1 MDGNGMDIFVRNLPQ
16 AITEKQV
23 EKFFRP
29 HFAKFSIETFSC
41 RVFKGKGSTTTSSA
55 AITILDVRK
64 ATSFLNVHGQ
74 RGEGRDLFG
83 RVQPKL
89 FHMGKPI
96 YCSQSTQ
103 PPDRYILRALEKD
116 EKEKLNAVSRQSKP
130 KSRTLKR
137 KFDITT
143 LYCGQWDY
151 VKERLVFV
159 TQFQEHSKGT
169 MMFGRQS
176 VVIILHPTHSA
187 EKARRVEMPFF
198 DIESFTIGNSSN
210 PTATF
215 ALGAPPKLFEDIE
228 RDDSLVERMRELD
241 LGRKP
246 VGFKRMRIMALRR
259 SHEVIVSSCL
269 CYRIMLKDPSDIVS
283 LQYLRR
289 AQEIP
294 ESRVWDTKNILKE
307 DFLAQLTLL
316 NNALSRVNPQ
326 KVSFDVKFQL
336 QRLAQNGVIPP
347 DRVTEL
353 LGYVSRNFSKVDDA
367 ILVAS
372 IRKLYL
378 AIPYAG
384 PGTEASE
391 FSEKTLSNRL
401 TEFQQSAALEDS
413 NSHLAE
419 KYEHIALIHKAT
431 VTPVGIIL
439 SGPEPETINRV
450 IRKQVYLTP
459 ARRVDSC

>member
-1 MDGNGMDIFVRNLPQ
+1 MDLFVRNLPQ

-29 HFAKFSIETFSC
+29 YLAKFSISTFSC
-41 RVFKGKGSTTTSSA
+41 RAFRGKGSA
-55 AITILDVRK
+55 AITIRDVNK
-64 ATSFLNVHGQ
+64 AKNFLNIYGQ
-74 RGEGRDLFG
+74 DGQAREHFG
-83 RVQPKL
+83 RVKSKL
-89 FHMGKPI
+89 YMMGKPI
-96 YCSQSTQ
+96 YCSESNQ

-116 EKEKLNAVSRQSKP
+116 EMEKLSVVSRQSKP

-169 MMFGRQS
+169 MMFGRKS
-176 VVIILHPTHSA
+176 VVIILHPTHGA

-215 ALGAPPKLFEDIE
+215 TLGAPPKLFEDIE
-228 RDDSLVERMRELD
+228 RDDSLVESMRELG

-246 VGFKRMRIMALRR
+246 VGFKRMRIMALRK

-269 CYRIMLKDPSDIVS
+269 CYRIMLKDRSDVVS
-283 LQYLRR
+283 LQSLRR

-294 ESRVWDTKNILKE
+294 ESRVWDTENILAE

-316 NNALSRVNPQ
+316 NTALSRVNPQ

-353 LGYVSRNFSKVDDA
+353 LSYVSRNFSKVDDS

-391 FSEKTLSNRL
+391 FSEKTLSNL
-401 TEFQQSAALEDS
+401 LIEFQQSAALEDA

-439 SGPEPETINRV
+439 SGPEPETTNRV

-459 ARRVDSC
+459 VRRVDGC